1 MVFAMAAN
9 DSDSYW
15 RARDGVREPAIWVAF
30 ALSLLIHGAAL
41 WQWLPH
47 LRLSWP
53 EQAENRDSGGMLS
66 VQIAPRSIPVPPSV
80 PAPMQAQRQAKAVTP
95 KAAPRPQPA
104 PPVIALNERA
114 ANAPAQQA
122 ATPPVA
128 PPSQA
133 RPSVEGDLSSYI
145 EARRR
150 ARAESA
156 PSPPP
161 SESVPNATPA
171 EDDNTRANRIAAANL
186 GVGAKP
192 TFGREPHGGG
202 IFSIHR
208 LREDYAEFVFYGWS
222 KDIQRNTA
230 QLIEVRRG
238 GDGDIRIAV
247 VRRMIAIIREH
258 EQGDFQWES
267 KRLGRQLTL
276 SARARDNA
284 GLEDFMLREFPE
296 FGYGSRF
303 R

>member
-1 MVFAMAAN
+1 MAAN
-9 DSDSYW
+9 DSGAYW
-15 RARDGVREPAIWVAF
+15 RPRDGVRAPAIWVAF
-30 ALSLLIHGAAL
+30 VLSLLIHGAVL

-53 EQAENRDSGGMLS
+53 EQAENRDSGGTLS
-66 VQIAPRSIPVPPSV
+66 VQLAPRSIPAPPPVPP
-80 PAPMQAQRQAKAVTP
+80 PMQAERQAKPVTP
-95 KAAPRPQPA
+95 KTAAKAAPRPQA
-104 PPVIALNERA
+104 TPPVIALNERA
-114 ANAPAQQA
+114 ANVPAQQA
-122 ATPPVA
+122 TPAPVTPPS
-128 PPSQA
+128 PA
-133 RPSVEGDLSSYI
+133 RPATEGDLSSYI

-156 PSPPP
+156 PSPAP
-161 SESVPNATPA
+161 SDSVPSATAA
-171 EDDNTRANRIAAANL
+171 EDENTRANRIAAANL
-186 GVGAKP
+186 GVGTRP

-208 LREDYAEFVFYGWS
+208 LREDYAEFIFFGWS

-238 GDGDIRIAV
+238 NNNDIRIAV

-296 FGYGSRF
+296 FGYGSRLP
-303 R
+303 

>member
-1 MVFAMAAN
+1 MAGN
-9 DSDSYW
+9 ESNGYW
-15 RARDGVREPAIWVAF
+15 RPRDGVREPAIWLAF

-41 WQWLPH
+41 WQWLPD
-47 LRLSWP
+47 LRLALT
-53 EQAENRDSGGMLS
+53 EQSEGRDSSSMLS
-66 VQIAPRSIPVPPSV
+66 VQLAPRSIPAPPSV
-80 PAPMQAQRQAKAVTP
+80 PAPMQAQRQAKAVAP
-95 KAAPRPQPA
+95 KPAPRPQA
-104 PPVIALNERA
+104 SPPVIALNERA
-114 ANAPAQQA
+114 ANVPAPQ
-122 ATPPVA
+122 ATPAPVA
-128 PPSQA
+128 PPSPA
-133 RPSVEGDLSSYI
+133 RPAVEGDLSSYI

-150 ARAESA
+150 SRAESA
-156 PSPPP
+156 PSPAP
-161 SESVPNATPA
+161 SETVPNATMA
-171 EDDNTRANRIAAANL
+171 EDENTRANRIAAANL
-186 GVGAKP
+186 GVGTKP

-208 LREDYAEFVFYGWS
+208 LREDYAEFIFFGWS

-238 GDGDIRIAV
+238 SDSDIRIAV

-303 R
+303 P

>member
-1 MVFAMAAN
+1 MISTMAAN
-9 DSDSYW
+9 ESGGYW
-15 RARDGVREPAIWVAF
+15 RPRDGVREPAVWVAF
-30 ALSLLIHGAAL
+30 VLSLLIHGAAL

-47 LRLSWP
+47 VRLSFR
-53 EQAENRDSGGMLS
+53 EQTEGRDSSSMLS
-66 VQIAPRSIPVPPSV
+66 VQLAPRSIPAPPSV
-80 PAPMQAQRQAKAVTP
+80 PAPMQAQRQAKAVAP
-95 KAAPRPQPA
+95 KAAPRPQAA

-114 ANAPAQQA
+114 ANVPAPQ
-122 ATPPVA
+122 ATPTPVA
-128 PPSQA
+128 PPSPA
-133 RPSVEGDLSSYI
+133 RPAVEGDLSSYI

-156 PSPPP
+156 PSPAT
-161 SESVPNATPA
+161 SDSVPNATTA
-171 EDDNTRANRIAAANL
+171 EDENTRANRIAAANL
-186 GVGAKP
+186 GVGTKP

-208 LREDYAEFVFYGWS
+208 LREDYAEFIFFGWS

-238 GDGDIRIAV
+238 SDSDIRIAV
-247 VRRMIAIIREH
+247 VRKMISIIREH

-276 SARARDNA
+276 SARVRDNA

-303 R
+303 P